1 MSVLEQ
7 LVDKARAAA
16 NGGFDVLSTGE
27 KVAAALILN
36 RSDWLTVMGYSMAEA
51 IDRIGP
57 EWTSLIP
64 AAARLVGAADAVM
77 QKADK
82 TARDEAALAA
92 VTDGGD
98 EVDVT
103 GTLVNC
109 WMSPGYRSASF
120 VFDVRRLRSND
131 SRRLCIHVGAD
142 DTDAIAK
149 HLIEVHQHAWQRGE
163 PLDIKPGEHHPHWI
177 DGRVL

>member
-1 MSVLEQ
+1 MSDLEQ
-7 LVDKARAAA
+7 LVAKAMAAA

-36 RSDWLTVMGYSMAEA
+36 RSDWLAEMGYSMAEA

-57 EWTSLIP
+57 EWSSLVP
-64 AAARLVGAADAVM
+64 TAARLVLAADAVVR
-77 QKADK
+77 KAEK
-82 TARDEAALAA
+82 TAREECTLADLAPSDE
-92 VTDGGD
+92 
-98 EVDVT
+98 EIDVT
-103 GTLVNC
+103 GSLVNC

-142 DTDAIAK
+142 DTEAIAK

-163 PLDIKPGEHHPHWI
+163 PLDIKQGERRPPWI
-177 DGRVL
+177 DGR